1 MAKDDFE
8 EFELEEE
15 PKEEKPKDEF
25 EADFVEEAPPEE
37 TPAEEV
43 ASEEP
48 LIEEEGVEEAPTG
61 EEAASG
67 ESAPEE
73 QVPQEPAEF
82 ESEGLLEDINF
93 PVIVSLGRTVKSVKE
108 ILKFREGQI
117 IELHKVPTEPVE
129 VLANGT
135 PIARGKLVEVDGK
148 LGVKITQLLK

>member
-15 PKEEKPKDEF
+15 SSEEKPKDEF
-25 EADFVEEAPPEE
+25 EADFIEEAP
-37 TPAEEV
+37 
-43 ASEEP
+43 S
-48 LIEEEGVEEAPTG
+48 
-61 EEAASG
+61 EEAASE
-67 ESAPEE
+67 ESLVEEEMPLEDEAPSEAGPEE
-73 QVPQEPAEF
+73 QTPQEPAEF
-82 ESEGLLEDINF
+82 ESEGLLEDVNF

-129 VLANGT
+129 VLVNGK